1 MFMPCITAL
10 ALRKGENMI
19 HSAVSFLTTCM
30 LVYALVGIGSAS
42 AVAAQSHPS
51 GHGRHPLVGSWL
63 VTYDVEA
70 FGVVI
75 PILLSF
81 GRDGVMIETD
91 SPAPTPVGPL
101 GTLILSNGHG
111 AWKPVAGK
119 GTFAYLYR
127 KLIYQ
132 QDGLTPFGTTK
143 TQATGKI
150 SADGTQ
156 FEATILIEFLD
167 TEGQIQL
174 SAPGTATGTRILVEQ
189 P

>member
-1 MFMPCITAL
+1 MCMPCTTAL
-10 ALRKGENMI
+10 ALRKGEKMMQ
-19 HSAVSFLTTCM
+19 SAVSCLTTCI
-30 LVYALVGIGSAS
+30 LVSVLVGIGSVS

-51 GHGRHPLVGSWL
+51 GHGRHLLVGSWL

-75 PILLSF
+75 PLLLSF
-81 GRDGVMIETD
+81 GRDGVVIETD

-111 AWKPVAGK
+111 AWKPGAGK

-143 TQATGKI
+143 TQATGKT

-156 FEATILIEFLD
+156 FEATILIEFID

>member
-1 MFMPCITAL
+1 
-10 ALRKGENMI
+10 
-19 HSAVSFLTTCM
+19 V
-30 LVYALVGIGSAS
+30 
-42 AVAAQSHPS
+42 
-51 GHGRHPLVGSWL
+51 HGRHPLVGSWL

-81 GRDGVMIETD
+81 GRDGVVIETD

-111 AWKPVAGK
+111 AWQPRAEK

-143 TQATGKI
+143 TRHNQRRWHAIRGNDLDRVPRHGG
-150 SADGTQ
+150 ADPVVGTRHRNRN
-156 FEATILIEFLD
+156 ADPRRTAV
-167 TEGQIQL
+167 EGHD
-174 SAPGTATGTRILVEQ
+174 APGLIRDGRLASTGDQVCRALRVTVCQTSARTR
-189 P
+189 

>member
-1 MFMPCITAL
+1 MCTPLTTAL
-10 ALRKGENMI
+10 ALRKGANRM
-19 HSAVSFLTTCM
+19 HSAVSFLATC
-30 LVYALVGIGSAS
+30 LWVSALVGLGSVA
-42 AVAAQSHPS
+42 AAAAQSHPS
-51 GHGRHPLVGSWL
+51 VHGRHALVGSWL

-70 FGVVI
+70 FGGVI
-75 PILLSF
+75 SLLLAF
-81 GRDGVMIETD
+81 GRDGVVIETD

-101 GTLILSNGHG
+101 GILILSNGHG
-111 AWKPVAGK
+111 AWQPRAEK

-132 QDGLTPFGTTK
+132 PDGLTPFGTTR
-143 TQATGKI
+143 TQATGTL

-156 FEATILIEFLD
+156 FEATLVIEFLD

-174 SAPGTATGTRILVEQ
+174 SAPGTATGTRIRVEQ

>member
-1 MFMPCITAL
+1 MFTSFTTAL
-10 ALRKGENMI
+10 TLRKEEKMMP
-19 HSAVSFLTTCM
+19 SVVSFLTTLM
-30 LVYALVGIGSAS
+30 LVSALVGLGSAS
-42 AVAAQSHPS
+42 SAAAQSHPS
-51 GHGRHPLVGSWL
+51 GHGRHQLVGSWL

-75 PILLSF
+75 PLLLSF
-81 GRDGVMIETD
+81 GRDGVMIESD
-91 SPAPTPVGPL
+91 SPAPTQVGPL

-111 AWKPVAGK
+111 AWKLMAGK
-119 GTFAYLYR
+119 GAFAYLYR

-132 QDGLTPFGTTK
+132 QDGFTPFGTTK
-143 TQATGKI
+143 TQATGTI

-156 FEATILIEFLD
+156 FEATILIEFID

-174 SAPGTATGTRILVEQ
+174 SAPGTATGTRIRVEQ

>member
-1 MFMPCITAL
+1 MRNERIMPVTVSVL
-10 ALRKGENMI
+10 ATLLLA
-19 HSAVSFLTTCM
+19 S
-30 LVYALVGIGSAS
+30 ALVGPGGVSP
-42 AVAAQSHPS
+42 AVAQPHHSRHV
-51 GHGRHPLVGSWL
+51 RHPLVGSWL

-70 FGVVI
+70 FGMPI

-111 AWKPVAGK
+111 AWVLTRKH
-119 GTFAYLYR
+119 TFAYLYR
-127 KLIYQ
+127 KLIYRE
-132 QDGLTPFGTTK
+132 DGLTPFGTTK
-143 TQATGKI
+143 TQATGTL

-156 FEATILIEFLD
+156 FEATLVIEFLD
-167 TEGQIQL
+167 TQGEVQL
-174 SAPGTATGTRILVEQ
+174 SVTGSAIGTRIQVES

>member
-1 MFMPCITAL
+1 
-10 ALRKGENMI
+10 
-19 HSAVSFLTTCM
+19 
-30 LVYALVGIGSAS
+30 VGIGSAS

-75 PILLSF
+75 PLLLSF
-81 GRDGVMIETD
+81 GRDGVVIETD

-111 AWKPVAGK
+111 AWQPRAEQ

-143 TQATGKI
+143 TQATGTI
-150 SADGTQ
+150 SADGMH

>member
-1 MFMPCITAL
+1 MFMPCTIAL
-10 ALRKGENMI
+10 ALRKGEQRRP
-19 HSAVSFLTTCM
+19 SAVSCLTTCL
-30 LVYALVGIGSAS
+30 LVSALVGLGSAS
-42 AVAAQSHPS
+42 TVAAQSHPS
-51 GHGRHPLVGSWL
+51 VHDRHPLVGSWL

-75 PILLSF
+75 PLLLSF

-111 AWKPVAGK
+111 VWQPRAEE

-143 TQATGKI
+143 TQATGNI
-150 SADGTQ
+150 SADGMH

-167 TEGQIQL
+167 TEGQLQL
-174 SAPGTATGTRILVEQ
+174 SAPGTATGTRIRVEQ

>member
-1 MFMPCITAL
+1 MCTPFTTAR
-10 ALRKGENMI
+10 ALRRGENMRQ
-19 HSAVSFLTTCM
+19 SAVSFLTTCL
-30 LVYALVGIGSAS
+30 LVYAVVGIGSVSS
-42 AVAAQSHPS
+42 AAAQSPPS

-91 SPAPTPVGPL
+91 SPAPTQVGPL

-111 AWKPVAGK
+111 AWKPMAGE

-132 QDGLTPFGTTK
+132 QDGFTPFGTTK
-143 TQATGKI
+143 TQATGTI

-156 FEATILIEFLD
+156 FEATIVIEFLD
-167 TEGQIQL
+167 TEGQITL
-174 SAPGTATGTRILVEQ
+174 AAPGTATGTRILVEQ

>member
-1 MFMPCITAL
+1 MYTPFTPVL
-10 ALRKGENMI
+10 ALRKGENMR
-19 HSAVSFLTTCM
+19 HSAVAFLTTC
-30 LVYALVGIGSAS
+30 LVVSALVGLGSVS
-42 AVAAQSHPS
+42 AAAAQSPPS
-51 GHGRHPLVGSWL
+51 MYGRHPLVGSWL

-111 AWKPVAGK
+111 TWKPLAGH

-132 QDGLTPFGTTK
+132 QDGFTPFGTTK
-143 TQATGKI
+143 TQATGTI

-167 TEGQIQL
+167 TEGQIKL
-174 SAPGTATGTRILVEQ
+174 SAPGTATGTRIFVEQ

>member
-1 MFMPCITAL
+1 MFMPCTTAL

-19 HSAVSFLTTCM
+19 HSAVSSLTTCM
-30 LVYALVGIGSAS
+30 LVSALVGLGSAS

-111 AWKPVAGK
+111 AWKDG
-119 GTFAYLYR
+119 GERTFAYLYR

-150 SADGTQ
+150 SADGTH

-167 TEGQIQL
+167 TAGQIQL

>member
-1 MFMPCITAL
+1 MYTPFTPVL
-10 ALRKGENMI
+10 ALRKGENMR
-19 HSAVSFLTTCM
+19 HCAVSFLTTC
-30 LVYALVGIGSAS
+30 LWVSALVGLGSVS
-42 AVAAQSHPS
+42 AAAAQSPPS
-51 GHGRHPLVGSWL
+51 VHGRHLLVGSWL

-81 GRDGVMIETD
+81 GRDGVVIETD

-111 AWKPVAGK
+111 AWQPRAEEG
-119 GTFAYLYR
+119 GFAYLYR

-143 TQATGKI
+143 TQATGTI
-150 SADGTQ
+150 SADGTH
-156 FEATILIEFLD
+156 FEATIVIEFLD

-174 SAPGTATGTRILVEQ
+174 SAPGTATGTQILVEQ

>member
-1 MFMPCITAL
+1 MFTPFTTAL
-10 ALRKGENMI
+10 ARRQEEKMRP
-19 HSAVSFLTTCM
+19 SAIACLTTCM
-30 LVYALVGIGSAS
+30 LVSAHVGLGSVS
-42 AVAAQSHPS
+42 AAAAQSPPS
-51 GHGRHPLVGSWL
+51 VHGRHLLVGSWL

-101 GTLILSNGHG
+101 GTLVLSNGHG
-111 AWKPVAGK
+111 AWQPRAGK

-143 TQATGKI
+143 TQATGTI

-174 SAPGTATGTRILVEQ
+174 SAPGTAPGTRILVEQ

>member
-1 MFMPCITAL
+1 MFMPCTA
-10 ALRKGENMI
+10 ALVFRKGEHML
-19 HSAVSFLTTCM
+19 HSAVSCLTTCL
-30 LVYALVGIGSAS
+30 LVSALVGLGSAS
-42 AVAAQSHPS
+42 AVVAQSHPS

-81 GRDGVMIETD
+81 GRDGVVIETD

-111 AWKPVAGK
+111 AWQPRAEQ

-143 TQATGKI
+143 TQATGTI
-150 SADGTQ
+150 SADGTH
-156 FEATILIEFLD
+156 FEATIVIEFR
-167 TEGQIQL
+167 
-174 SAPGTATGTRILVEQ
+174 SNCRPPAPPPARGSSSTSRRVT
-189 P
+189 

>member
-1 MFMPCITAL
+1 MFTPLITIL
-10 ALRKGENMI
+10 ALRKGERMMQ
-19 HSAVSFLTTCM
+19 APVSFLTILV
-30 LVYALVGIGSAS
+30 LVYALVGLGRVSA
-42 AVAAQSHPS
+42 AAAQPPPS
-51 GHGRHPLVGSWL
+51 VHGRHQLVGSWL

-91 SPAPTPVGPL
+91 SPAPTPVGAL

-111 AWKPVAGK
+111 AWEPTARK

-127 KLIYQ
+127 KLVYQ
-132 QDGLTPFGTTK
+132 QDGFTPFGTTK
-143 TQATGKI
+143 TQATGTI
-150 SADGTQ
+150 SADGMQ

-167 TEGQIQL
+167 TDGQIKL
-174 SAPGTATGTRILVEQ
+174 SAPGTATGTRIHVER

>member
-1 MFMPCITAL
+1 MFMPCTA
-10 ALRKGENMI
+10 ALVFRKGEHML
-19 HSAVSFLTTCM
+19 HSAVSCLTTCL
-30 LVYALVGIGSAS
+30 LVSALVGLGSAS
-42 AVAAQSHPS
+42 AVVAQSHPS

-81 GRDGVMIETD
+81 GRDGVVIETD

-111 AWKPVAGK
+111 AWQPRAEQ

-143 TQATGKI
+143 TQATGTI
-150 SADGTQ
+150 SADGTH
-156 FEATILIEFLD
+156 FEATIVIEFLD

-174 SAPGTATGTRILVEQ
+174 SAPGTATGTRILVDQ

>member
-1 MFMPCITAL
+1 M
-10 ALRKGENMI
+10 RQ
-19 HSAVSFLTTCM
+19 SAVSFLTTWL
-30 LVYALVGIGSAS
+30 LVSALVGLGSVS
-42 AVAAQSHPS
+42 AAAAQSPPS
-51 GHGRHPLVGSWL
+51 VHGRHPLVGSWL

-81 GRDGVMIETD
+81 GRDGVMTETD
-91 SPAPTPVGPL
+91 SPAPTQVGPL

-111 AWKPVAGK
+111 AWKPLAGH

-132 QDGLTPFGTTK
+132 QDGFTPFGTTK
-143 TQATGKI
+143 TQATGTI

-167 TEGQIQL
+167 TEGQIKL